1 MTMLFWVEIG
11 QIVPNGLVNLGMS
24 EEEYALLVIRD
35 PGRFSGPGLRRHAA
49 ARVRKNVRGEVALE
63 GVQGELGDVGD
74 AEEAGLRGVEVVGAA
89 RPER

>member
-1 MTMLFWVEIG
+1 MTMLFCVEIG
-11 QIVPNGLVNLGMS
+11 QIVPNGLVNLGTS
-24 EEEYALLVIRD
+24 EEEYALLVI
-35 PGRFSGPGLRRHAA
+35 
-49 ARVRKNVRGEVALE
+49 RGEVALE